1 MLNNKL
7 ELNFNQKIGLLIF
20 SIAIFLRHFEFNKN
34 LLMALF
40 SVSVFILL
48 IFSKVNFG
56 VWLSLI
62 LAFIA
67 MLFKITHWPGGDII
81 FSASYFTFFISIYFH
96 VKKASIQIWFPIYIS
111 AFFLLGLSLLA
122 FLNFPIPDYLM
133 YLATGFFLLS
143 YTIRYL
149 KKADKIVTDHIKLAL
164 FLSSFFYLVFN
175 LLHWPGSVFFLF
187 LSIFFLWF
195 WLIPSL
201 LKS

>member
-7 ELNFNQKIGLLIF
+7 ELNFNQKIGLLIL
-20 SIAIFLRHFEFNKN
+20 SIAIILRHFEFNKN
-34 LLMALF
+34 LLVALF
-40 SVSVFILL
+40 SVSILILL
-48 IFSKVNFG
+48 IFSKANFG

-67 MLFKITHWPGGDII
+67 MLFKITHWPGGDLI
-81 FSASYFTFFISIYFH
+81 FSVSYFSFFISIYFH
-96 VKKASIQIWFPIYIS
+96 FKKASVQIWFPIYIS

-143 YTIRYL
+143 YIIRYF
-149 KKADKIVTDHIKLAL
+149 KKTDKIITDHIKLAL
-164 FLSSFFYLVFN
+164 FLSSVFYLVFN
-175 LLHWPGSVFFLF
+175 LLHWHGSVFFLF
-187 LSIFFLWF
+187 LSIFFLWL